1 MMTAQENK
9 QRYADYIQ
17 AIFNEARFD
26 KLAGYLADDYQIK
39 DAPPGSASGAE
50 GIRQVVTMFRSGFPD
65 MVITL
70 DEVIAEGDWVA
81 SKSTL
86 RGTHEGEFLG
96 VAPTGRTVNV
106 TSLTMVK
113 YRDGRL
119 AESWVKNDV
128 ASLMQQLGPSK
139 GSE

>member
-1 MMTAQENK
+1 MTAAENK

-26 KLAGYLADDYQIK
+26 QLDGYLADGYEIK
-39 DAPPGSASGAE
+39 DAPPGSAPGAA
-50 GIRQVVTMFRSGFPD
+50 GIREVVTMFRTAFPD

-86 RGTHEGEFLG
+86 QGTHRGDFLG
-96 VAPTGRTVNV
+96 LAPTGRTVNV

-113 YRDGRL
+113 LRDGRL
-119 AESWVKNDV
+119 TESWVKNDV
-128 ASLMQQLGPSK
+128 AAMMRQLQGPQA
-139 GSE
+139 

>member
-1 MMTAQENK
+1 MTAAENK
-9 QRYADYIQ
+9 QRYAEYMR

-26 KLAGYLADDYQIK
+26 QLDGFLAEGYEIK
-39 DAPPGSASGAE
+39 DAPPGSARGAE
-50 GIRQVVTMFRSGFPD
+50 GIREVVTMFRTAFPD
-65 MVITL
+65 MVISL

-86 RGTHEGEFLG
+86 RGTHRGDFLG
-96 VAPTGRTVNV
+96 LAPTGRTVSV

-119 AESWVKNDV
+119 TESWVKNDV
-128 ASLMQQLGPSK
+128 AAMMRQLQA
-139 GSE
+139 

>member
-1 MMTAQENK
+1 MTAAENK
-9 QRYADYIQ
+9 RRYAEYIQ

-26 KLAGYLADDYQIK
+26 QLDGYLAHDYAIK
-39 DAPPGSASGAE
+39 DAPPGSAEGAA
-50 GIRQVVTMFRSGFPD
+50 GIREVVTMFRTAFPD

-86 RGTHEGEFLG
+86 RGTQTGEFLG
-96 VAPTGRTVNV
+96 VAPTGRSVAV

-119 AESWVKNDV
+119 TESWVKNDV
-128 ASLMQQLGPSK
+128 TSQMAQLQGAQ
-139 GSE
+139 G

>member
-1 MMTAQENK
+1 MTAAENK

-26 KLAGYLADDYQIK
+26 ELDGFLAQDYVIK
-39 DAPPGSASGAE
+39 DAPPGSAEGAA
-50 GIRQVVTMFRSGFPD
+50 GIREIVTMFRSGFPD

-86 RGTHEGEFLG
+86 RGTQTGEFLG
-96 VAPTGRTVNV
+96 VVPTGRPVSV
-106 TSLTMVK
+106 SSLTMVRF
-113 YRDGRL
+113 RDGRL
-119 AESWVKNDV
+119 TESWVKNDV
-128 ASLMQQLGPSK
+128 AAMMRQLQGPQA
-139 GSE
+139 

>member
-1 MMTAQENK
+1 MTAAENK

-26 KLAGYLADDYQIK
+26 ELDGYLAPDYALK
-39 DAPPGSASGAE
+39 DASPGSAEGAA
-50 GIRQVVTMFRSGFPD
+50 GIREVVTMFRTGFPD

-86 RGTHEGEFLG
+86 RGKQTGEFLG
-96 VAPTGRTVNV
+96 VAPTGRSVSV
-106 TSLTMVK
+106 TSLTMVRF
-113 YRDGRL
+113 RDGRL
-119 AESWVKNDV
+119 TESWVKNDV
-128 ASLMQQLGPSK
+128 AAIMRQIQGARA
-139 GSE
+139 